1 MKIVGTESLKV
12 GDIFVVREVNDTL
25 FSKKIKIERLRS
37 EEEINGMLRY
47 AHANMK
53 KSFWRGVKH
62 ALFWVTKVI
71 EKKEVSVENEDSEES
86 QD

>member
-1 MKIVGTESLKV
+1 MKIVGTESLEV

-62 ALFWVTKVI
+62 ALFWLMRVT
-71 EKKEVSVENEDSEES
+71 EEGERE
-86 QD
+86 